1 MLHGATLA
9 LTLINYLW
17 VWWVLW
23 QTKHWAIHRNF
34 NCISSSIHLLLGASF
49 HCTSHLWFY
58 HFVISFTLDH
68 YSVASFLSYFTFHSI
83 SFYQARKL
91 YRSMVLEKKR
101 NEAAIVIAAY
111 CRGWKVI
118 ELWPPSTVCRTIQF
132 HSVTISFLS
141 TSQLWFYHFIIS
153 FTLDHYTV
161 ASFFCRISHSFHLI
175 SFHQARKLYRSMLI
189 EKERNEAATVLAA
202 YCRGWKVIEMWSLST
217 VCHTFFGWLLR
228 EFSRT
233 WRQCPSVD
241 CFPCYYQL
249 SVCNSKLSPL

>member
-1 MLHGATLA
+1 M
-9 LTLINYLW
+9 
-17 VWWVLW
+17 LW

-49 HCTSHLWFY
+49 HCTSHLLFY

-153 FTLDHYTV
+153 FTLDHYSV
-161 ASFFCRISHSFHLI
+161 ASFFLSYFTFIPFDFISSGPQTLQIH
-175 SFHQARKLYRSMLI
+175 
-189 EKERNEAATVLAA
+189 A
-202 YCRGWKVIEMWSLST
+202 YWKGAKRGRHCTSSL
-217 VCHTFFGWLLR
+217 L
-228 EFSRT
+228 
-233 WRQCPSVD
+233 
-241 CFPCYYQL
+241 
-249 SVCNSKLSPL
+249 